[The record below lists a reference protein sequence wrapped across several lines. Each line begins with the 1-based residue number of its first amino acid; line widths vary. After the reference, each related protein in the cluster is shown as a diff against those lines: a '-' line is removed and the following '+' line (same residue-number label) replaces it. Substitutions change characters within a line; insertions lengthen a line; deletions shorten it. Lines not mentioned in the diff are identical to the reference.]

1 MILTLI
7 LVLTFIFLPLGL
19 IKLNKALK
27 INKIL
32 SDILICYAVG
42 ILLGTTK
49 SLWLNQLYENS
60 YLPEIQSVL
69 SESAKIT
76 AFAAVLLAMPMLLML
91 NNAADWMKQSAGAT
105 ISFFLGSISTMTVCL
120 ITGYYFANAI
130 PESEKVAG
138 MMTGVYIGGTPN
150 MVAISKALNADESL
164 FILLNTTDTFCSG
177 LYFFFML
184 SLAKPFFSFF
194 LKPYYKQNNSNLE
207 QSVGET
213 LSENPSKKI
222 DMSLIRS
229 VLTAVLL
236 AILAIILSLGLG
248 ILCSTD
254 GKEPNQT
261 VLMLALTSIG
271 IIFSLVSWIRNL
283 KGVFPFAQYL
293 LLIFGISAGFMVD
306 FGDVMR
312 HGSVFLTMNAIVVPS
327 ILLLHFI
334 LAKIFRIDVDTFMVS
349 SVANVMGPP
358 FIAQVCSSIKNKEI
372 IPIGIAL
379 GLLGLAIANYC
390 GILIYTILSFMN

>member
-1 MILTLI
+1 M
-7 LVLTFIFLPLGL
+7 
-19 IKLNKALK
+19 NKAIK

-49 SLWLNQLYENS
+49 SIWLESFYGES
-60 YLPEIQSVL
+60 YLSEIQTNL
-69 SESAKIT
+69 GETAKTT

-91 NNAADWMKQSAGAT
+91 NNASDWLKQSAGAT
-105 ISFFLGSISTMTVCL
+105 FAFFLGSVSTMTVCL
-120 ITGYYFANAI
+120 ICGLYFANTL
-130 PESEKVAG
+130 PEAEKVAG

-194 LKPYYKQNNSNLE
+194 LKPNRRLDNSLAG
-207 QSVGET
+207 QSEEDVEIIQ
-213 LSENPSKKI
+213 SNII
-222 DMSLIRS
+222 DMSIVKS
-229 VLTAVLL
+229 VLIAVFLAVLT
-236 AILAIILSLGLG
+236 IFLSLGLG
-248 ILCSTD
+248 ILCSAD
-254 GKEPNQT
+254 GKEPDQT
-261 VLMLALTSIG
+261 VLMLSLTTFG
-271 IIFSLVSWIRNL
+271 IVLSLFKWIRNL
-283 KGVFPFAQYL
+283 KGVFSFAQYL

-306 FGDVMR
+306 FGDVLK
-312 HGSVFLTMNAIVVPS
+312 HGSVFLTVNAIVVPS

-334 LAKIFRIDVDTFMVS
+334 LAKIFRVDVDTFIVS

-372 IPIGIAL
+372 IPVGIAL

-390 GILIYTILSFMN
+390 GVFIYSVLTYLN